1 MSLPPGARAPVVPSN
16 LRAAGAPVEHRAAVA
31 LAYAENDPAPKVVAK
46 GRGLVAQAII
56 DRARA
61 AGVFV
66 HDSPELVGLLMQV
79 DLDRHI
85 PAQLYVAVAEV
96 LAWIYRLEQ
105 RLAPDRSDK
114 EARDDRSGR

>member
-1 MSLPPGARAPVVPSN
+1 VSLPPARRGPAASSAPRASGASSEV
-16 LRAAGAPVEHRAAVA
+16 RAAVA

-46 GRGLVAQAII
+46 GRGLVADAII
-56 DRARA
+56 ERARA
-61 AGVFV
+61 AGVYV

-105 RLAPDRSDK
+105 RLASGQADK
-114 EARDDRSGR
+114 EARDGRSER

>member
-1 MSLPPGARAPVVPSN
+1 MSLPPARRVPGASSQLGAEAAPREV
-16 LRAAGAPVEHRAAVA
+16 RAAVA

-46 GRGLVAQAII
+46 GRGLVARAII
-56 DRARA
+56 ERARA
-61 AGVFV
+61 AGVYV

-105 RLAPDRSDK
+105 GAAAARSQPI
-114 EARDDRSGR
+114 EPDDRHER